1 MKTEPFDTN
10 SSVRNSVKD
19 AYEGGLC
26 PDCGENIPDDAV
38 EGQTCTNCGHAF
50 FSASP
55 TDDDAG
61 PGL

>member
-1 MKTEPFDTN
+1 MKTESFDTN

-26 PDCGENIPDDAV
+26 PDCGENIPDDAA

-55 TDDDAG
+55 ADDATG